1 MFEIMEILYV
11 NEFDKMEILDI
22 SKNSFEWGDYIKDV
36 FDYWIKNGIFLKAV
50 KDGII
55 VGFLHIREYDKFIW
69 LEGLRV
75 REDYR
80 RMGIG
85 RFLTAKALEMFHGK
99 IARMMIMET
108 NIPSLRLSEKLKF
121 KVIDKIYYK
130 IGEKLNFG
138 DIVKNY
144 NLRISNEKLKENYV
158 DEWVY
163 FEKEYYTGNI
173 YENEEGLKILKT
185 SPPFILNGE
194 VNFESLGKLKGDECF
209 LVLERKI

>member
-1 MFEIMEILYV
+1 MEILHV
-11 NEFDKMEILDI
+11 SEFDRMEILDI
-22 SKNSFEWGDYIKDV
+22 SKNSFEWGDYIGDV
-36 FDYWIKNGIFLKAV
+36 FDDWIKNGIFLKAV

-75 REDYR
+75 RENYR

-85 RFLTAKALEMFHGK
+85 RLLTTKALEMFPGK
-99 IARMMIMET
+99 ISRMMIMET
-108 NIPSLRLSEKLKF
+108 NIPSLRLAEKLKF
-121 KVIDKIYYK
+121 KVIDRIYYK
-130 IGEKLNFG
+130 VGEKLNFG

-144 NLRISNEKLKENYV
+144 NLKISNEKLKENYV

-173 YENEEGLKILKT
+173 YKNEEGLKILKT

-194 VNFESLGKLKGDECF
+194 VDFESIGKLKGDECF
-209 LVLERKI
+209 LVLERKN